1 MAHQRSMPK
10 RLASTAIC
18 TLNSPSDSTR
28 MPYTTHR
35 KPMVSPGWVSVTM
48 PKAISSTPKARSY
61 WKASRNR
68 SRDRYPA
75 TFTAPNT
82 IIPMPS
88 SSPMTATDTPGHTN
102 STTPSTHSSTDMMMY
117 PVLAARIGVTER
129 MIRISLTFDGLS
141 ISLSGPG
148 ENG

>member
-1 MAHQRSMPK
+1 
-10 RLASTAIC
+10 
-18 TLNSPSDSTR
+18 
-28 MPYTTHR
+28 
-35 KPMVSPGWVSVTM
+35 
-48 PKAISSTPKARSY
+48 
-61 WKASRNR
+61 
-68 SRDRYPA
+68 
-75 TFTAPNT
+75 
-82 IIPMPS
+82 MPS
-88 SSPMTATDTPGHTN
+88 SSPMTVTDTPGHTN